1 MVKDTLSIFVIEK
14 TKLFPSSKLVVV
26 KKKTVICIFRVW
38 SFKDFFPVWQKNFLN
53 THSRNSEC
61 LISFPE
67 LSCAEP
73 PMSELKVDLRQT
85 CLNKLVK
92 SSEQFSNIAGGC
104 LLSPNSVNACD
115 NNHMKE
121 LFHAKT
127 RTDLGWRRWR
137 LPG

>member
-1 MVKDTLSIFVIEK
+1 
-14 TKLFPSSKLVVV
+14 
-26 KKKTVICIFRVW
+26 
-38 SFKDFFPVWQKNFLN
+38 
-53 THSRNSEC
+53 
-61 LISFPE
+61 
-67 LSCAEP
+67 
-73 PMSELKVDLRQT
+73 MSELKVDLRQT
-85 CLNKLVK
+85 CLNKLVN